1 MKKTAALILALT
13 LTAALAGCGAPA
25 SASLPE
31 PAGNTEVRADPH
43 DLYLLQTGS
52 EAGRYG
58 TVYRNDHTILCYID
72 YASASDTALCAQ
84 PSCNHDSDSCTA
96 YIPGGDVVSAL
107 CALDGGK
114 MAFIVSPG
122 QESDRGSILYLAD
135 SAGGERRKLFRAE
148 SGEDFWELTCADDAY
163 LYFPIQIMEGDNT
176 VTRLCRVPLSG
187 GEAEPLFDWDDAHVI
202 GVDGRDLVCQSTRYE
217 ESGEQPVLPD
227 NASQEELNRL
237 SHEYLSSCKGSSR
250 VFLHNMDDGTETELD
265 SWDVTMDNDDRVLL
279 WQDGRLYWCETGWNR
294 LPQAFHWTAADGQTG
309 EVELSWPEE
318 LRQEVENDPNETAGV
333 SRLETVVENHA
344 LLQITGKEN
353 QLHRY
358 GVDLSDGSVTEIPL
372 RYESNGKEQP
382 VAILGRSGDSLLVE
396 MEVQMKEVTYI
407 QQDGTPTTN
416 GAAVGRYALIAFDDF
431 LAGRPAYR
439 EINTQYIETI
449 W

>member
-1 MKKTAALILALT
+1 M
-13 LTAALAGCGAPA
+13 
-25 SASLPE
+25 
-31 PAGNTEVRADPH
+31 
-43 DLYLLQTGS
+43 
-52 EAGRYG
+52 
-58 TVYRNDHTILCYID
+58 
-72 YASASDTALCAQ
+72 
-84 PSCNHDSDSCTA
+84 
-96 YIPGGDVVSAL
+96 
-107 CALDGGK
+107 DG
-114 MAFIVSPG
+114 
-122 QESDRGSILYLAD
+122 
-135 SAGGERRKLFRAE
+135 
-148 SGEDFWELTCADDAY
+148 
-163 LYFPIQIMEGDNT
+163 
-176 VTRLCRVPLSG
+176 
-187 GEAEPLFDWDDAHVI
+187 
-202 GVDGRDLVCQSTRYE
+202 
-217 ESGEQPVLPD
+217 
-227 NASQEELNRL
+227 
-237 SHEYLSSCKGSSR
+237 
-250 VFLHNMDDGTETELD
+250 GTETELD
-265 SWDVTMDNDDRVLL
+265 SWTVTMDNDDRALL

-318 LRQEVENDPNETAGV
+318 LRQEVENDPNEAAGV

-431 LAGRPAYR
+431 LAGTPAYR